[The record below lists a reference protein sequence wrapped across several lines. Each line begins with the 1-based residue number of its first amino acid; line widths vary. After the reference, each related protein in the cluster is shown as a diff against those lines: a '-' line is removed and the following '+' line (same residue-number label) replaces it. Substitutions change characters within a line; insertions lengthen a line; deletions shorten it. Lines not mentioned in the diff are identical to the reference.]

1 MRESKNFKDFLG
13 PSFLRQLISFLSH
26 FFDTKRHAQ
35 KKRERKREKK
45 EGGGALRVR
54 VGYIYI
60 YHKAR
65 FCWERYNRSSIR
77 VVLFREEEEEEE
89 EKTVVKE

>member
-1 MRESKNFKDFLG
+1 MLC
-13 PSFLRQLISFLSH
+13 
-26 FFDTKRHAQ
+26 AC
-35 KKRERKREKK
+35 
-45 EGGGALRVR
+45 ALDI
-54 VGYIYI
+54 YIYI

-89 EKTVVKE
+89 KTVVKE